1 MDHKILKIVTHASTF
16 FAPIL
21 LPIIILLLASDS
33 RVKRLALQALVFH
46 IAMSVLIGISWAF
59 SFILIGIPFLIL
71 FGLMAIYYPI
81 KGILY
86 ALSDRPFHYPL
97 MGSVQ

>member
-1 MDHKILKIVTHASTF
+1 MDSKIIKIVIHASTF

-21 LPIIILLLASDS
+21 LPLIVLVIASDRS
-33 RVKRLALQALVFH
+33 VRNLALQALIFH
-46 IAMSVLIGISWAF
+46 IAMTVLIGISWAF

-71 FGLMAIYYPI
+71 FSLMALYYPI

-86 ALSDRPFHYPL
+86 ALSDRRFHYPL
-97 MGSVQ
+97 MG